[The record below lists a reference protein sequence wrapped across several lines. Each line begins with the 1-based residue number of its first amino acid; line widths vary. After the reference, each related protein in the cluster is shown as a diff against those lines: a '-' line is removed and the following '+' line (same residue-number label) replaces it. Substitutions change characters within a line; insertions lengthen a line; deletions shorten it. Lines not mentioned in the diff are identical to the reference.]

1 MDEGAQDVA
10 NVSLVQIQRYLK
22 GVNYSVHKND
32 LLKHVHDQ
40 GGDES
45 VRATLE
51 KLPDKTYETPASVS
65 EAIGQTG
72 RMNG

>member
-1 MDEGAQDVA
+1 MADV
-10 NVSLVQIQRYLK
+10 NPVQVQKYLK
-22 GVNYSVHKND
+22 GVDYPVHKND

-51 KLPDKTYETPASVS
+51 KLPDKTYETPADVS
-65 EAIGQTG
+65 EAIGQIK
-72 RMNG
+72 

>member
-1 MDEGAQDVA
+1 MA
-10 NVSLVQIQRYLK
+10 NVNPVQVQKDLK
-22 GVNYSVHKND
+22 GVNYPVRKND

-51 KLPDKTYETPASVS
+51 HLSDKTYETPADVS
-65 EAIGQTG
+65 EAIGQIA
-72 RMNG
+72 